1 MTEMEDIG
9 SEVSIQESG
18 DSSQLSWGTNHR
30 PFSTTE
36 TTEIHRK
43 NSLRQAPPWRPSRAW
58 RENGCLFVQFALFV
72 VEKGCSAF
80 RLPPLAY
87 LRALCGKKSSHPS
100 PAPNPAKSCKSCP
113 RRLFCGL
120 YSLAPKSIPGLYPT
134 AAFVTHTPFDTNPA
148 PLNK

>member
-43 NSLRQAPPWRPSRAW
+43 NSRSRFTTPARLW
-58 RENGCLFVQFALFV
+58 REMR
-72 VEKGCSAF
+72 E
-80 RLPPLAY
+80 
-87 LRALCGKKSSHPS
+87 
-100 PAPNPAKSCKSCP
+100 
-113 RRLFCGL
+113 
-120 YSLAPKSIPGLYPT
+120 
-134 AAFVTHTPFDTNPA
+134 
-148 PLNK
+148 